1 MPGFS
6 WEETEKFIDKSLN
19 SIDNDFQTALDI
31 LKIDPFSAHIQ
42 GAIGGTLTAAVSAVA
57 MSLVSLFF
65 VTQFCTEAMYLRIK
79 TYEDAFKLIFKFFLA
94 KTLVQNATGLMGIIY
109 NSFNK
114 ITLNLSAQTGSIIK
128 NFDKTAIAAK
138 PDTPGLVGFNY
149 ALERIQAFPTLLI
162 VRAAC
167 WTISLV
173 LIGRLFEVI
182 VYGLVA
188 PIPLATVAGEGWTES
203 AKNFLKGYAAV
214 CLQSLIIIVMFNAF
228 NGISAV
234 MAGGTHQLTI
244 TITALALALGVIK
257 SGQWARTAVG
267 LG

>member
-1 MPGFS
+1 MAGFT
-6 WEETEKFIDKSLN
+6 WEAVEKFIEKSLN
-19 SIDNDFQTALDI
+19 SIDSDFQTALDI
-31 LKIDPFSAHIQ
+31 LKLDPFSSTIQ
-42 GAIGGTLTAAVSAVA
+42 GAIGGTLTSAVSAVA

-79 TYEDAFKLIFKFFLA
+79 TYEDTFKLIFKFFLA

-114 ITLNLSAQTGSIIK
+114 ITLSLSSQTSSIMK
-128 NFDKTAIAAK
+128 SFDKTAIADK
-138 PDTPGLVGFNY
+138 PANAGLLGFNY
-149 ALERIQAFPTLLI
+149 VIERFQAAPTLLI

-182 VYGLVA
+182 VYGLIA

-228 NGISAV
+228 NGVSAL
-234 MAGGTHQLTI
+234 MAGGAHKLTI
-244 TITALALALGVIK
+244 TVTALALALGVVK